1 MTFSIIF
8 YQVIFLIES
17 LLSDYLY
24 KKIQRHEYR
33 RKAQWLFIL
42 LSALPCVLVSSI
54 RFEVGTDYYS
64 YYGVFQAV
72 TRGAVDKLSFLESG
86 YVVLINL
93 CNLLG
98 GGVRLLFV
106 ISAIIF
112 GYGMKY
118 ATFGIARELE
128 QKSVFVV
135 TFFMNSALFG
145 FSMNGIRQALAI
157 AFVAVGTYYLIKND
171 IRCFCIMVVIGA
183 LFHIT
188 AILFLALIFIRK
200 NMLTPKQI
208 MITVAAAI
216 MMLVVISRRDTLV
229 SLFEAINIG
238 VINKASSYLSSNRD
252 VEFVLWK
259 NLLVSF
265 PLYLSL
271 FFYKDIERESE
282 NKASLLLN
290 MSIFEM
296 FVIIASQYFTFFFRF
311 RYFMKM
317 TEIMLIP
324 YITKK
329 IYPSQL
335 VTFVYICYG
344 AFVFASDSLT
354 GLNEILPY
362 SSLWF
367 SLG

>member
-1 MTFSIIF
+1 
-8 YQVIFLIES
+8 
-17 LLSDYLY
+17 
-24 KKIQRHEYR
+24 
-33 RKAQWLFIL
+33 
-42 LSALPCVLVSSI
+42 
-54 RFEVGTDYYS
+54 
-64 YYGVFQAV
+64 
-72 TRGAVDKLSFLESG
+72 
-86 YVVLINL
+86 
-93 CNLLG
+93 
-98 GGVRLLFV
+98 
-106 ISAIIF
+106 
-112 GYGMKY
+112 
-118 ATFGIARELE
+118 
-128 QKSVFVV
+128 
-135 TFFMNSALFG
+135 
-145 FSMNGIRQALAI
+145 
-157 AFVAVGTYYLIKND
+157 
-171 IRCFCIMVVIGA
+171 
-183 LFHIT
+183 
-188 AILFLALIFIRK
+188 
-200 NMLTPKQI
+200 